1 MKSKTFWLAKHF
13 NYIIQRNLSIMNMLT
28 LFRYFLTDR
37 LMGKLSCL
45 RVRACNFHCAYLQ
58 ETVIAVFSKNFGF

>member
-1 MKSKTFWLAKHF
+1 MKSKTFWLAKH
-13 NYIIQRNLSIMNMLT
+13 LSIMNMLT